1 MKWTREHLLLALDL
15 YCRLPFGQFDQ
26 RNHVVKEYAAA
37 MGRTSSSVA
46 MKLCNL
52 ASLDPSERARG
63 VRGLQNASRADRD
76 IWEEFNANP
85 ELAVEIELTAESVLL
100 QKPASSVM
108 FPPVEYF
115 PIDPDRPTER
125 ISEIQQRVGQKFFRD
140 AVLGSY
146 HSRCCIT
153 GNPVP
158 ELLVASHILPWGDYP
173 EQRLNLRN
181 GLCLAQ
187 TQDAAFDRGLIT
199 IDEDNRLVLSRYLR
213 DFLPNNALQRE
224 FCAFAGRPVSL
235 PEKFGPVPEFMTIH
249 RETIFRG

>member
-1 MKWTREHLLLALDL
+1 MQWTREHLLLALDL

-26 RNHVVKEYAAA
+26 RNPVVREYAAA

-63 VRGLQNASRADRD
+63 VRGLQNVSRADRE

-85 ELAVEIELTAESVLL
+85 ELAVEIELAAESALL
-100 QKPASSVM
+100 QKPASGVM

-115 PIDPDRPTER
+115 PVDPARPTER
-125 ISEIQQRVGQKFFRD
+125 ISEIKQRVGQKFFRD

-213 DFLPNNALQRE
+213 DFLPNEALQRE
-224 FCAFAGRPVSL
+224 FCAFDGRRVSL
-235 PEKFGPVPEFMTIH
+235 PEKFLPEPEFMTIH